1 MESYDLEEKTKS
13 EISEF
18 YKKKFSNI
26 FEETNKIKEKKDDD
40 NKEMKNL
47 NSINIEKYNIDNNK
61 LINKDTDFIYR
72 DEQNKQNNHASKIKD
87 FNGIKESFKY
97 NLEDEEKFNNIINWK
112 NKRFKLLYILFPNIS
127 ILF

>member
-1 MESYDLEEKTKS
+1 
-13 EISEF
+13 
-18 YKKKFSNI
+18 
-26 FEETNKIKEKKDDD
+26 
-40 NKEMKNL
+40 MKNL

>member
-97 NLEDEEKFNNIINWK
+97 NLEDEEKFNNIIN
-112 NKRFKLLYILFPNIS
+112 
-127 ILF
+127 